1 MAEASPRQLEQ
12 RQQLQAA
19 RLAAAAQSPEVWQSR
34 VQRAA
39 CWQLQV
45 VPAEEQRCEPA
56 GVAGERCGAEQEA
69 HLGLRLKQPLQ
80 REQWADLLVR
90 QPEPQEDR

>member
-1 MAEASPRQLEQ
+1 MAEALPRQLEP
-12 RQQLQAA
+12 RQQLPPA
-19 RLAAAAQSPEVWQSR
+19 RLAAAPQLPEVWQSQ
-34 VQRAA
+34 VQQAA
-39 CWQLQV
+39 CWQWLV

-69 HLGLRLKQPLQ
+69 HLGLHLKQPLQ

-90 QPEPQEDR
+90 QPEP

>member
-1 MAEASPRQLEQ
+1 VAEALPRQLEP
-12 RQQLQAA
+12 RQQLPPA
-19 RLAAAAQSPEVWQSR
+19 RLAAAPQSPEVWQSQ

-56 GVAGERCGAEQEA
+56 GAAMERCDAEQEA
-69 HLGLRLKQPLQ
+69 HSGLHLKQPLQ

-90 QPEPQEDR
+90 QPEPQEER